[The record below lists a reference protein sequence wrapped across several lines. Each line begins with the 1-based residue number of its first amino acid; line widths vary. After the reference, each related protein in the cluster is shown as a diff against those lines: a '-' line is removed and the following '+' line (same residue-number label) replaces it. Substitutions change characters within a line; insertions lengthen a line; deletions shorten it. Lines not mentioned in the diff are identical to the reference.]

1 MRLHTASSMQANVAA
16 GGQNSLSVRA
26 VFSLILTKSIFLLR
40 DTERIGIFTTLIYE
54 TLDAI
59 QKIFVVENNSQFS
72 ELIHI
77 SLIAFDKVCDFYR
90 DQMLDEVL
98 I

>member
-1 MRLHTASSMQANVAA
+1 M
-16 GGQNSLSVRA
+16 SVRA

-54 TLDAI
+54 ALDAL

-90 DQMLDEVL
+90 D
-98 I
+98 

>member
-54 TLDAI
+54 TLDA
-59 QKIFVVENNSQFS
+59 
-72 ELIHI
+72 L
-77 SLIAFDKVCDFYR
+77 
-90 DQMLDEVL
+90 
-98 I
+98 